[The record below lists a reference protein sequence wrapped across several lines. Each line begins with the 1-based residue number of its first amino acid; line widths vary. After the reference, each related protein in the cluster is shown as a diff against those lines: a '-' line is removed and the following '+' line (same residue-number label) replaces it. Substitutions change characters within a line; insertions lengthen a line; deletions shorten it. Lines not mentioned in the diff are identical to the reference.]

1 MNSDELTYLQDL
13 KNDDTASEFA
23 DKTYGVIRLKTIY
36 RGEGLYFQLNDRAL
50 ICTISARDAML
61 SKKSIKR
68 WDNGKLIEEQE
79 RDTILEI
86 IKLYYPKAYLSELTI
101 I

>member
-1 MNSDELTYLQDL
+1 MNSDELTYLQEL
-13 KNDDTASEFA
+13 KNDDSASEFV
-23 DKTYGVIRLKTIY
+23 DETYGVIRLKTIY

-86 IKLYYPKAYLSELTI
+86 IKCYYPKAYLSELTVI
-101 I
+101 

>member
-1 MNSDELTYLQDL
+1 VNSDELTYLQEL
-13 KNDDTASEFA
+13 KNDGTTSEFA

-50 ICTISARDAML
+50 ICAISARDAML

-68 WDNGKLIEEQE
+68 WDNGKVIEEQE
-79 RDTILEI
+79 RDMILEI
-86 IKLYYPKAYLSELTI
+86 IKNYYPKAYLNELTI

>member
-1 MNSDELTYLQDL
+1 MNKEELNYIKEL
-13 KNDDTASEFA
+13 KNDDSASEFV
-23 DKTYGVIRLKTIY
+23 DETYGVIRLKTIY

-50 ICTISARDAML
+50 ICAISARDAML

-68 WDNGKLIEEQE
+68 WDNGKPIAEQE
-79 RDTILEI
+79 RDMILEI
-86 IKLYYPKAYLSELTI
+86 IKHYYPKAYLSELTI

>member
-1 MNSDELTYLQDL
+1 MNKEELNYIKEL
-13 KNDDTASEFA
+13 KDDDSASEFV
-23 DKTYGVIRLKTIY
+23 DETYGMIRLKTIY

-79 RDTILEI
+79 RDMILGI
-86 IKLYYPKAYLSELTI
+86 IRSYYPKAYLNELTVI
-101 I
+101 